1 MPRSAPYDLGLGLA
15 PNRFL
20 GIALRRSAERGIRK
34 RLRRNPSS
42 MAISSAS
49 PVSIDPDLRR
59 FLDEAPALGPAKSPE
74 QARERMEA
82 PLAERRIPGLP
93 NAVQTQDRRLGSGI
107 PIRIY
112 TPANTSSRTRP
123 SAVLVHLHGGGW
135 VAGSIATHDPFCRL
149 LAQKASIAIVSVG
162 YRLAPEHPYPAAIAD
177 VEEALAW
184 TVANAPAFHADP
196 GRLGLS
202 GDSAGGNLAAVIAN
216 LFAARKAGAQA
227 DPRNVSQSAQSGKQT
242 PEIRALALLYP
253 VTDFPSPEH
262 ASYRENA
269 KGYGLEADGMR
280 WFWQQYAPNADPQDP
295 ALSPLRAQLPSSLPP
310 TLVTTA
316 GYDVLRDEGI
326 AYAEKLEDGGIPVTH
341 RHDPDMHHNF
351 PVSPSTVARFP
362 QSDAALAAIAQ
373 WLRSNL

>member
-1 MPRSAPYDLGLGLA
+1 
-15 PNRFL
+15 
-20 GIALRRSAERGIRK
+20 
-34 RLRRNPSS
+34 
-42 MAISSAS
+42 MATSSAS
-49 PVSIDPDLRR
+49 PVPLDPQLRR
-59 FLDEAPALGPAKSPE
+59 FLDEAPALGPAKSPQ

-112 TPANTSSRTRP
+112 TPASTSPRTRP
-123 SAVLVHLHGGGW
+123 SPVLVHLHGGGW

-162 YRLAPEHPYPAAIAD
+162 YRLAPEHPYPAALAD
-177 VEEALAW
+177 VEEALTW
-184 TVANAPAFHADP
+184 TVANGPSFHADP

-216 LFAARKAGAQA
+216 LFAARTAAALANPRTVPQA
-227 DPRNVSQSAQSGKQT
+227 FQSSKQA

-262 ASYRENA
+262 ASYGENA
-269 KGYGLEADGMR
+269 TGYGLEADGMR
-280 WFWQQYAPNADPQDP
+280 WFWQQYAPSADPQDP
-295 ALSPLRAQLPSSLPP
+295 ALSPLRAQLPAHLPP

-326 AYAEKLEDGGIPVTH
+326 AYAQKLRDAGVPVTH
-341 RHDPDMHHNF
+341 RHDADMHHNF

-362 QSDAALAAIAQ
+362 QCDAALAAIAQ
-373 WLRSNL
+373 WLRSTL